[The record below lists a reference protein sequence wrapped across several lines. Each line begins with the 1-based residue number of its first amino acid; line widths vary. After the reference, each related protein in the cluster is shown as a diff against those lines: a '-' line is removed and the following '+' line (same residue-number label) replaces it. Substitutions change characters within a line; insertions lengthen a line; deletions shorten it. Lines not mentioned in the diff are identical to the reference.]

1 MYHFNESSGTHQRLM
16 AQLGMAKSQAH
27 ADALQTHLRRSGNAH
42 DSDPGENV
50 GRQIAKSS
58 KDELL
63 TRADTEAERGYAE
76 RKTALERQR
85 AVRSARSDA
94 GDDEDDE
101 EMIDGAPQSRSLSKS
116 LHAGA
121 FGRLRTLL
129 KKHTASMAKAIAAQD
144 SSGEG
149 FERYGAG
156 FAAHVAEPVRIQ
168 RAKVVVAKPTANTFA
183 KSLERTK
190 SLMKSMGL
198 EAGTGT
204 DSATLTGGS
213 ALRRQSLSKRV
224 ASITGGGDPKPKQPT
239 VDEIMK
245 AASTALHA
253 NAISASDAMAIQHQ
267 VNTRG
272 TCDDALLKKL
282 RGEDAIATPTRLLTK
297 SECHAAASKGLQ
309 SGRITAAQAIH
320 CDMALSLD
328 QPVDADVMQTLMFIH
343 HGRK

>member
-42 DSDPGENV
+42 HSDPGENV
-50 GRQIAKSS
+50 GHQIAKSS

-85 AVRSARSDA
+85 AARSARSDA

-101 EMIDGAPQSRSLSKS
+101 EMIDGVPQSRSLSKS

-168 RAKVVVAKPTANTFA
+168 RAKVVVAQPTANTFA

-224 ASITGGGDPKPKQPT
+224 ASTTVGGDPKPKQPT
-239 VDEIMK
+239 ADEIMK
-245 AASTALHA
+245 AASAALHA

-272 TCDDALLKKL
+272 TCEDALLKKL

-328 QPVDADVMQTLMFIH
+328 QPVDPDVMQTLKRVH
-343 HGRK
+343 YGVK